1 MDKND
6 EAFCLNNIN
15 LDTIPRCPNCNLI
28 SLLKLNY
35 KEGKPII
42 NYSCENNHKGDIFLE
57 EYLQK
62 YNTYSLTKQDCTEC
76 KKKQNEIKG
85 DFFFCSQCNK
95 FLCHSCIL
103 NHSNIDKHSIINFT
117 RYDSW
122 CKIHFNSFSFYCNKC
137 KKNLCIYCNTEHES
151 HDVIN
156 LSKFNYSDESKNNLE
171 ELIKNIEKKIRNLDA
186 IKQDIILKIEQLKKS
201 CELEM
206 KFFKILICAFKFEES
221 QKNLNYNIIQNLKNF
236 EDIFIK
242 SKAQIYDKIY
252 KEGMKFISF
261 LEDNNNN
268 IGQTN
273 HFKNNFKTLNQH
285 TSWIDH
291 LSILKDGRLISSSLD
306 NTINI
311 FKRNT
316 FELQLS
322 IKEHTNPVRYF
333 TQLHDD
339 RIISCSDDK
348 TMNIIKLINDDKYNI
363 DQKLEGHTNYVWN
376 VIEIRENELIS
387 VSYDKTMKKWELK
400 NNKFECTKTI
410 TFQDSESYC
419 NILKL
424 NENEFVTSSYSD
436 ERIKFWNSN
445 DYSTISTIKDIQSD
459 WTFRNMCKLDD
470 DILCIGGRNSK
481 GFYLIKISTHQLI
494 KNIIGPK
501 EIFSIFECIDGLF
514 LCSTT
519 NENGNCAIAK
529 YKYENENMIKI
540 VEKEKIHEERILSCF
555 EFDNGK
561 IVATGGDDTL
571 IKLWSN

>member
-42 NYSCENNHKGDIFLE
+42 NYSCENNHKGDISLE

-206 KFFKILICAFKFEES
+206 KFFKILISTFKFEES

-261 LEDNNNN
+261 LEDNSNN

-436 ERIKFWNSN
+436 KCIKFWNSN
-445 DYSTISTIKDIQSD
+445 DYSNISTIKDIQSD

-540 VEKEKIHEERILSCF
+540 VEKEKIHKERILSCF

>member
-221 QKNLNYNIIQNLKNF
+221 QNNLNYNIIQNLKNF

-252 KEGMKFISF
+252 KEGMRFISF

-291 LSILKDGRLISSSLD
+291 LSILKDGRLASASHD
-306 NTINI
+306 YTINI
-311 FKRNT
+311 YKRNT

-424 NENEFVTSSYSD
+424 NEKEFVTSSYSD
-436 ERIKFWNSN
+436 KCIKFWNSN
-445 DYSTISTIKDIQSD
+445 DYSNISTIKDIQSD
-459 WTFRNMCKLDD
+459 WTFRNMCELDD

-540 VEKEKIHEERILSCF
+540 VEKEKIHKERILSCF